1 MEQHRGTVED
11 GMSAR
16 ARAFEQIGARVID
29 ERRARGRRRQ
39 RIEWHIEIVAGAE
52 PAARAIDDELGVRE
66 PPRERGPRV
75 RRDPRN
81 LLRGARGTLDER
93 AGLAAAISDRTSG
106 AAGAEQDDASAGE
119 LEARARARVDDPRGI
134 GVV

>member
-1 MEQHRGTVED
+1 MEQHRSTVED
-11 GMSAR
+11 GMPAS

-29 ERRARGRRRQ
+29 ERRDRGRRRQ

-66 PPRERGPRV
+66 QPRERGPRV
-75 RRDPRN
+75 RRAPRD

-93 AGLAAAISDRTSG
+93 AGFAAAISARTSG
-106 AAGAEQDDASAGE
+106 AAGAEHAAARAGE
-119 LEARARARVDDPRGI
+119 LE
-134 GVV
+134 